1 MNPESVNLE
10 RNEPTTRRECINAG
24 EIVLEAAGRDAP
36 RQSAM
41 WLLQEITGC
50 ASVDLYAEPHAE
62 VDRDDIAAFEG
73 AIARRADG
81 EPLQHILGYTEFY
94 GLTIRVSPDVLIPR
108 PETEQVVEYAVEAIN
123 RVADPVVLDVG
134 TGSGCI
140 ALAIKHARPETRV
153 FACDVSEAACD
164 MAQDNATGLDL
175 EIRVEPGNLLDPA
188 FPQAMGGPFDLIIS
202 NPPYIP
208 DDEADTLSDTVRNY
222 DPGLA
227 LFSGKDALR
236 FYRALAQ
243 HAPEMLKSGGKLIVE
258 THADFAEGVADVF
271 LTAGLECVNVR
282 ADLSGRP
289 RIAEGLWTG
298 AKP

>member
-1 MNPESVNLE
+1 MNPESLDRE

-24 EIVLEAAGRDAP
+24 EIVLETADRDAP

-50 ASVDLYAEPHAE
+50 ASTDLYAEPHAE
-62 VDRDDIAAFEG
+62 VDRDDLAAFED
-73 AIARRADG
+73 AIVRRAEG

-108 PETEQVVEYAVEAIN
+108 PETEQVVEYAIEAI
-123 RVADPVVLDVG
+123 RGVASPVVFDVG

-140 ALAIKHARPETRV
+140 ALAIKHTRPETQV
-153 FACDVSEAACD
+153 LACDVSEAACD
-164 MAQDNATGLDL
+164 MAQDNAAALDL
-175 EIRVEPGNLLDPA
+175 EIRVELGDVLDAA
-188 FPQAMGGPFDLIIS
+188 FPQSMGGPFDLIIS

-208 DDEADTLSDTVRNY
+208 DDEADTLSDTVRKY
-222 DPGLA
+222 DPSLA

-243 HAPEMLKSGGKLIVE
+243 HAPEMLKPGGKLIVE
-258 THADFAEGVADVF
+258 THADFAEGVAEVF
-271 LTAGLECVNVR
+271 VAAGLERVNVQP
-282 ADLSGRP
+282 DLSGRP
-289 RIAEGLWTG
+289 RIAEGSWTG
-298 AKP
+298 ARP

>member
-1 MNPESVNLE
+1 MK
-10 RNEPTTRRECINAG
+10 T
-24 EIVLEAAGRDAP
+24 AGRDAP

-50 ASVDLYAEPHAE
+50 ASVDLYADPHAE
-62 VDRDDIAAFEG
+62 VDRDDIAAFER

-94 GLTIRVSPDVLIPR
+94 GLTVRVSPDVLIPR
-108 PETEQVVEYAVEAIN
+108 PETEQVVEHAVKAISD
-123 RVADPVVLDVG
+123 VASPVVLDVG

-140 ALAIKHARPETRV
+140 ALAIKHARPEAQV
-153 FACDVSEAACD
+153 MACDVSEAARD
-164 MAQDNATGLDL
+164 MAQANAAALGL
-175 EIRVEPGNLLDPA
+175 EIQVKPGDLLDAA
-188 FPQAMGGPFDLIIS
+188 FPQSMGGSFDLVIS

-208 DDEADTLSDTVRNY
+208 DGEADTLSDTVRNY

-236 FYRALAQ
+236 FYRALAH
-243 HAPEMLKSGGKLIVE
+243 HAPKMLKRGGQLIVE

-271 LTAGLECVNVR
+271 AAAGLEHVGVQT
-282 ADLSGRP
+282 DLSGRS
-289 RIAEGLWTG
+289 RIAHGTWTG
-298 AKP
+298 TGP